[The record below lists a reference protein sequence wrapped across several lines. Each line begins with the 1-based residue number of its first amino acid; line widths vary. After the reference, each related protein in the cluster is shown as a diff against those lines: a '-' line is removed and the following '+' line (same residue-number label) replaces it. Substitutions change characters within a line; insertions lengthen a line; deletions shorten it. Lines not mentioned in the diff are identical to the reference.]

1 MEITNDTLIT
11 DQQLDISYSE
21 VTIKKPDAV
30 TFVVGDGTVELFLET
45 DFFPLYIDGEK
56 INLSMT
62 YRADSELMVVQR
74 VERGGDVFYGHG
86 DVVAEEAV
94 ETFEMNTYQKHIAFL
109 YLLGVVLNDN

>member
-45 DFFPLYIDGEK
+45 DFFPLYIDGEE

-62 YRADSELMVVQR
+62 YRDDAELMVVQR
-74 VERGGDVFYGHG
+74 VEPRG
-86 DVVAEEAV
+86 DVVAEESV